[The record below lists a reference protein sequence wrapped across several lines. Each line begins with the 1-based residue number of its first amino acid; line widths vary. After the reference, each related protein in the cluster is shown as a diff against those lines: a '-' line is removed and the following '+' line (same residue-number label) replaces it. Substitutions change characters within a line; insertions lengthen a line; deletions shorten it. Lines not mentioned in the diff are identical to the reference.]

1 MCTLVNFVMLLA
13 CLSKLRCSLLRK
25 VELKSATFSLS
36 PLPPFHLHYAR
47 VIARLAATNLCP
59 PAFRSFT
66 TPMHTYSLT
75 ASLPGTAYLFRSLSS
90 SAYFLFTYYCCC
102 CSCCLCCCMLVS
114 LLFCAIVKDFIL
126 RLCFGEMYL
135 ARPLVDP
142 LLLAFVAHTRAHTY
156 YILLFAIYIFMHIC
170 L

>member
-90 SAYFLFTYYCCC
+90 SAYFLFTYCCC

-156 YILLFAIYIFMHIC
+156 YILLFAIHIFMHIC